1 MLSVF
6 PFFPFADS
14 RLLKRAVT
22 QRSHLLQ
29 LFHCQLE
36 PSVDLHRGLGP
47 FVPAKDAGRW
57 AVLLTG
63 SGSAGSRLQTF
74 LAPLRPETIPRA
86 RARGMVRK
94 EQAVG
99 HPTLANSK
107 FQIPGSK
114 LATLILWGRSPLEMW
129 GNFTWAR
136 SGPTNGPGLGRLP
149 LPLPCRGRD
158 ARPRARGAD

>member
-47 FVPAKDAGRW
+47 FVP
-57 AVLLTG
+57 LLY
-63 SGSAGSRLQTF
+63 
-74 LAPLRPETIPRA
+74 APR
-86 RARGMVRK
+86 
-94 EQAVG
+94 
-99 HPTLANSK
+99 
-107 FQIPGSK
+107 SK
-114 LATLILWGRSPLEMW
+114 LFEIAFVFVCFNHVARLIVNANQSPV
-129 GNFTWAR
+129 
-136 SGPTNGPGLGRLP
+136 
-149 LPLPCRGRD
+149 
-158 ARPRARGAD
+158 